1 MVQHENSYGHVD
13 AMRVFCQSL
22 TIESSS
28 KTSVATDVYERIS
41 LVLHSDSIQDYIV
54 IAYTCAT
61 EIIN

>member
-13 AMRVFCQSL
+13 AMHVFCQSL

-28 KTSVATDVYERIS
+28 KTSVATDVYERM
-41 LVLHSDSIQDYIV
+41 LHSDSIQDYIV